1 MTTYLTKEQD
11 EKTFHFRVTV
21 VNNGYDVVEGQF
33 YKWISKWF
41 KGTGT
46 HIDKATTIDRNIAE
60 TEAQKLINEKISDG
74 YSVTEF
80 IETKENTYNV
90 YDKAKYHFGGD
101 FPEELDDFQGYVHT
115 GMFLTWLINNDL
127 LDNEFFED
135 SQDEIEEVKQRK
147 WTGSQFY
154 ESQMDGVFSIEE
166 VSELGNRFA
175 LDYFDFDTG
184 KYLDDYEMTLAN
196 ELPTLF
202 HVEDNWDN
210 YEAIGKVI
218 DKRFSEWKLKNNKKP
233 WWKIW

>member
-1 MTTYLTKEQD
+1 MTTYLIKKQD
-11 EKTFHFRVTV
+11 SQTYHFRVRV
-21 VNNGYDVVEGQF
+21 ENNGYGVVEGQY
-33 YKWISKWF
+33 YKWISEWF

-46 HIDKATTIDRNIAE
+46 QIDKATEIDRNIAE
-60 TEAQKLINEKISDG
+60 TEAQKLIDEKISDG
-74 YSVTEF
+74 YTITEF
-80 IETKENTYNV
+80 IETRENTYNI

-101 FPEELDDFQGYVHT
+101 FPKELDDFQGYVHT
-115 GMFLTWLINNDL
+115 GMFLTWLIDNDL

-135 SQDEIEEVKQRK
+135 SQDEIDEVKQRK
-147 WTGSQFY
+147 RTGSQFY

-184 KYLDDYEMTLAN
+184 EYLNDYEITLAN

-210 YEAIGKVI
+210 YEAIRKVI
-218 DKRFSEWKLKNNKKP
+218 DKRFSDWKLKNYKKP